1 MPKPN
6 EIGKLGKLH
15 TIGAQVKIKAEHKVL
30 EGETLSHLAL
40 KYYGTAAKEAWMA
53 IYEFNKAVI
62 GDDPGK
68 IRPGMELKIPEFSA
82 GK

>member
-15 TIGAQVKIKAEHKVL
+15 TIGAQVKIKAEHKVM
-30 EGETLSHLAL
+30 EGETLSQLAL
-40 KYYGTAAKEAWMA
+40 KYYGTAAEEAWMA

-62 GDDPGK
+62 GDNPGLV
-68 IRPGMELKIPEFSA
+68 RAGMELKIPELPA